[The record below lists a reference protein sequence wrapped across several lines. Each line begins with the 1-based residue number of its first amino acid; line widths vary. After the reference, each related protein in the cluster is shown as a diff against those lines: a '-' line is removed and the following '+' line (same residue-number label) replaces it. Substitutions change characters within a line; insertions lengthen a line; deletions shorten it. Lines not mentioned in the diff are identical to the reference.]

1 MLIKNSCNMFSKI
14 LSFVV
19 ENIYNFLDK
28 FHTRRLKN
36 FYRKRFFDLVIDVG
50 SHKGEFIKKVI
61 KKEIPIYSFEPQ
73 SQVRRILKKNTF
85 NYNVIKYYDYAL
97 SNYEGF
103 TDLYLNSMSSTS
115 TTKKVDLSK
124 KWVRFKNLILGG
136 NIFSEIE
143 KVKVNTLDN
152 LLINDLGLKKILLKI
167 DVEGGEAEVL
177 EGSQEILKKCNVV
190 LVQIESSNYKIYK
203 NNLNPENLLLNYG
216 FRLERKFIFPLR
228 NFTDLVFSRD
238 EIVF

>member
-1 MLIKNSCNMFSKI
+1 MLIENSYDMSSKI

-28 FHTRRLKN
+28 FHTRRLKK
-36 FYRKRFFDLVIDVG
+36 FYRKRSFDLVIDVG

-61 KKEIPIYSFEPQ
+61 KKEIPVYSFEPQ
-73 SQVRRILKKNTF
+73 SQVRSILKENTF

-97 SNYEGF
+97 SNYVGS
-103 TDLYLNSMSSTS
+103 TDLYLNNMSSTS

-136 NIFSEIE
+136 NIYSKIE

-152 LLINDLGLKKILLKI
+152 LLIEDLGSKKILLKI

-203 NNLNPENLLLNYG
+203 NNLNPENILLKYG
-216 FRLERKFIFPLR
+216 FKLERKFIFPLR

-238 EIVF
+238 EIFL

>member
-1 MLIKNSCNMFSKI
+1 MLIENSYDMSSKI

-28 FHTRRLKN
+28 FHTRRLKK
-36 FYRKRFFDLVIDVG
+36 FYRKRSFDLVIDVG

-61 KKEIPIYSFEPQ
+61 KKEIPVYSFEPQ
-73 SQVRRILKKNTF
+73 SQVRSILKENTF

-97 SNYEGF
+97 SNYVGS
-103 TDLYLNSMSSTS
+103 TDLYLNNMSSTS

-136 NIFSEIE
+136 NIYSKIE

-152 LLINDLGLKKILLKI
+152 LLIEDLGSKKILLKI

-203 NNLNPENLLLNYG
+203 NNLNPENLLLKYG